1 MRRVDAYLSKSSER
15 ARYIPY
21 CGRGEC
27 SYLLLKEKKE
37 NTEQKAVSDSPQKI
51 ETLT

>member
-1 MRRVDAYLSKSSER
+1 VDAYLSKSSER

-37 NTEQKAVSDSPQKI
+37 TQSKKG
-51 ETLT
+51 